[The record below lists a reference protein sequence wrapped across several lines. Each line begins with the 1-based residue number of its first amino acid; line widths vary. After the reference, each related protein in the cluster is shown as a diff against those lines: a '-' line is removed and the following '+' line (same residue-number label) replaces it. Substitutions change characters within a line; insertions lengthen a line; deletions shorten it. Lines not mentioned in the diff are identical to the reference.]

1 MRSFDFSPLM
11 RSSIGYDRI
20 EQLFEG
26 VDRASSS
33 DKFPPYNII
42 KKDQD
47 NYQITMAVSGFS
59 EGDIAITATQNSLK
73 ITGKSSQDD
82 ENVEYLHRGIAGRA
96 FTQSF
101 ELADTIKVV
110 GASLVNGLLSVELRR
125 EIPEALKPRTIEIS
139 KDNLLQSDAA

>member
-11 RSSIGYDRI
+11 RSSVGYDRI
-20 EQLFEG
+20 EQLFQG
-26 VDRASSS
+26 LDQTSST

-59 EGDIAITATQNSLK
+59 DKDIDITATQNSLK
-73 ITGKSSQDD
+73 ISGKSSQDEQD
-82 ENVEYLHRGIAGRA
+82 VEYLHRGIAGRA
-96 FTQSF
+96 FTQTF

-110 GASLVNGLLSVELRR
+110 DASLVNGLLTVDLKR
-125 EIPEALKPRTIEIS
+125 EIPEALKPRTINI
-139 KDNLLQSDAA
+139 KKANLLESDAA